1 MRKDGTRAEKHVWH
15 LFRNRRVLGLK
26 FRRQVP
32 IHDFIADFYCDE
44 LRLVVEVDGDVH
56 ETAGQAKWD
65 ESRDKKLTKLSF
77 KVLRVTNDQ
86 AINDPD
92 AVINMIRSLRP
103 SPGAEK
109 PRRPLPGG
117 EVS

>member
-1 MRKDGTRAEKHVWH
+1 MYFSLWERSARFSAPGEGRIRDKSRFSSPSTDRAREMRKDGTRAEKHVWH

-65 ESRDKKLTKLSF
+65 ESRDKKL
-77 KVLRVTNDQ
+77 
-86 AINDPD
+86 
-92 AVINMIRSLRP
+92 
-103 SPGAEK
+103 
-109 PRRPLPGG
+109 
-117 EVS
+117 